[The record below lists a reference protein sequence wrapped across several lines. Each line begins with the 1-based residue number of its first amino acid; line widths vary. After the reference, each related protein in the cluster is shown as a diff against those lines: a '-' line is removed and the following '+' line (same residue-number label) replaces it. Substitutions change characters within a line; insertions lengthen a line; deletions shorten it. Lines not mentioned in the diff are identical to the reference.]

1 MKLLRYG
8 PPGAERP
15 GLVGPQGEIRD
26 LSGVVADISGETL
39 SDAGLNRL
47 RRLDVAALP
56 VVSSGVGLSG
66 VRLGAPVGFVS
77 KFIGVGVN
85 YAEHAAEMGRAAPAE
100 PVLFS
105 KAVSS
110 IAGPCDDLTLPP
122 GSTKVDHEVELA
134 VIIGRV
140 ARRVSE
146 ADALDCVV
154 GYCICNDVSER
165 AWQHER
171 GGQWLKGKSADGFGP
186 LGPWLATR
194 DEVPD
199 PQNLSLW
206 LELNG
211 EKVQSSSTA
220 KMIFGVRS
228 LVSYVSQFMTLTPGD
243 VITTGTPPGVGAG
256 RSPQRFLKPGDQL
269 RLSVEGLGEQS
280 QTVRASG

>member
-8 PPGAERP
+8 PPGAEKP
-15 GLVGPQGEIRD
+15 GLVGPLGEIRD
-26 LSGVVADISGETL
+26 LSGVVADIAGETL
-39 SDAGLNRL
+39 SDAGLDLL
-47 RRLDVAALP
+47 RQLDVAALP
-56 VVSSGVGLSG
+56 VVSAAS
-66 VRLGAPVGFVS
+66 RLGAPLGFVS

-110 IAGPCDDLTLPP
+110 ISGPCDDLTLPP
-122 GSTKVDHEVELA
+122 GSAKVDHEVELA
-134 VIIGRV
+134 AIIGRA

-146 ADALDCVV
+146 ADALDYVA
-154 GYCICNDVSER
+154 GYCLCNDVSDR

-186 LGPWLATR
+186 LGPWLVTR

-199 PQNLSLW
+199 PQDLQLW

-211 EKVQSSSTA
+211 ERVQD
-220 KMIFGVRS
+220 F
-228 LVSYVSQFMTLTPGD
+228 Q
-243 VITTGTPPGVGAG
+243 PP
-256 RSPQRFLKPGDQL
+256 K
-269 RLSVEGLGEQS
+269 
-280 QTVRASG
+280 

>member
-1 MKLLRYG
+1 MKLLRHG
-8 PPGAERP
+8 PPGGEKP
-15 GLVGPQGEIRD
+15 GLLGPQGEIRD
-26 LSGVVADISGETL
+26 LSGVVADIAGETL
-39 SDAGLNRL
+39 SDAGLDRL
-47 RRLDVAALP
+47 RQLDVAALP
-56 VVSSGVGLSG
+56 VVPAGT
-66 VRLGAPVGFVS
+66 RLGAPVGCVS

-110 IAGPCDDLTLPP
+110 IAGPCDDLALPP
-122 GSTKVDHEVELA
+122 GSTKVDHEVEIA

-146 ADALDCVV
+146 ADALDYVA
-154 GYCICNDVSER
+154 GYCVCNDVSER

-171 GGQWLKGKSADGFGP
+171 GGQWLKGKSSDGFGP
-186 LGPWLATR
+186 LGPWLVTR

-199 PQNLSLW
+199 PQNLGLW

-211 EKVQSSSTA
+211 ERMQNSSTSH
-220 KMIFGVRS
+220 MIFSVRS
-228 LVSYVSQFMTLTPGD
+228 LVGYTSQFMTLLPGD

-269 RLSVEGLGEQS
+269 RLSVEGLGEQR
-280 QTVRASG
+280 QTVRGSA

>member
-8 PPGAERP
+8 PPGAEKP

-26 LSGVVADISGETL
+26 LSGVVADIAGETL
-39 SDAGLNRL
+39 GDAGLDRL
-47 RRLDVAALP
+47 RQLDVAMLP
-56 VVSSGVGLSG
+56 VVSGGA
-66 VRLGAPVGFVS
+66 RIGAPVGFVS

-110 IAGPCDDLTLPP
+110 VAGPCDDLMLPP
-122 GSTKVDHEVELA
+122 GSTKADHEVELA
-134 VIIGRV
+134 VIIGRI
-140 ARRVSE
+140 ARRVSK
-146 ADALDCVV
+146 ADALNYVA

-186 LGPWLATR
+186 LGPWLVTR
-194 DEVPD
+194 DEVSD
-199 PQNLSLW
+199 PQNLGLW

-211 EKVQSSSTA
+211 EMAQNSSTA
-220 KMIFGVRS
+220 NMIFSVS
-228 LVSYVSQFMTLTPGD
+228 DLVSYVSQFMTLTPGD

-269 RLSVEGLGEQS
+269 RLSVEGLGEQR
-280 QTVRASG
+280 QTVRASS